1 MKEQRWLRIDRIHT
15 NRNED
20 PHVNS
25 VTNRDIAQR

>member
-1 MKEQRWLRIDRIHT
+1 MKEQRWPRIGRIHT

-25 VTNRDIAQR
+25 VTNRDIS